1 MSSVVELYVLQ
12 LKSLLPRK
20 QRDDIAAEIRE
31 SIASAVEERERALG
45 RKLDD
50 RETSEIL
57 KTYGHPIAVA
67 GRYLPMQQLIGPS
80 VFPLYWYVIQ
90 AVLVVIAAIG
100 GSVAAIALFTE
111 PRATQAAI
119 QVLVRFFWIALD
131 AGALVTVAF
140 VLLDRRHVRFRFIDD
155 FDSRKL
161 GRDFLGMRSAPLD
174 TIPRWDTVLEL
185 AMIAILLLWW
195 IGFLVFPTVQFGV
208 KVELGSAMA
217 RLHVPVLVLCVLD
230 LLRLGTD
237 LAYPYRTLPRILVAV
252 VSNVAWL
259 ALLVLAFA
267 SRDLLQAAPS
277 VEDPAE
283 IARVVMIAERTFRA
297 VLLGLG
303 VWTAGLLVTDVRRLL
318 RHL

>member
-1 MSSVVELYVLQ
+1 MSSVVELYLLQ

-20 QRDDIAAEIRE
+20 QRDSIAAEIRE
-31 SIASAVEERERALG
+31 SIASAVEERERGLG
-45 RKLDD
+45 RRLDD

-57 KTYGHPIAVA
+57 KTYGHPMVVA
-67 GRYLPMQQLIGPS
+67 GRYLPMQQLIGPR

-100 GSVAAIALFTE
+100 CIVAAIALFTE

-119 QVLVRFFWIALD
+119 QVLARFFWIALD

-140 VLLDRRHVRFRFIDD
+140 ALLDREHVRFRFLDD
-155 FDSRKL
+155 FDARKL
-161 GRDFLGMRSAPLD
+161 GRDFLGTRSAPLD
-174 TIPRWDTVLEL
+174 TIPRWDAVLEL

-195 IGFLVFPTVQFGV
+195 IGWLVFPTVQFGV
-208 KVELGSAMA
+208 RVELGSATTA
-217 RLHVPVLVLCVLD
+217 LYFPVLALCILD
-230 LLRLGTD
+230 LTRLGTD
-237 LAYPYRTLPRILVAV
+237 LAYPYRTLPRIAVAI

-259 ALLVLAFA
+259 ALLLIAF
-267 SRDLLQAAPS
+267 SSHDLLQAAPS

-283 IARVVMIAERTFRA
+283 IERVVMIAERVFRA

-303 VWTAGLLVTDVRRLL
+303 AWTASLLVADVRRLL
-318 RHL
+318 RRL

>member
-31 SIASAVEERERALG
+31 SIASAVEEREHALG

-155 FDSRKL
+155 FDSRKINAGIWGVRAAAVADCAPRYGVRDCDSRHPAGL
-161 GRDFLGMRSAPLD
+161 VGRVARVSE
-174 TIPRWDTVLEL
+174 RVLRRRAALEPGDRGV
-185 AMIAILLLWW
+185 LL
-195 IGFLVFPTVQFGV
+195 
-208 KVELGSAMA
+208 
-217 RLHVPVLVLCVLD
+217 
-230 LLRLGTD
+230 
-237 LAYPYRTLPRILVAV
+237 
-252 VSNVAWL
+252 
-259 ALLVLAFA
+259 
-267 SRDLLQAAPS
+267 SR
-277 VEDPAE
+277 
-283 IARVVMIAERTFRA
+283 ARVVHRRSRSTGRRPCAAVSHATACCAAARA
-297 VLLGLG
+297 QRRLARV
-303 VWTAGLLVTDVRRLL
+303 VRRGVSYRELVEIAANIRADDPAL
-318 RHL
+318 SCRWRSAASSIALFVLALVGAGRVATDLVRLFRR

>member
-31 SIASAVEERERALG
+31 SIASAVDERERTLG
-45 RKLDD
+45 RKLED

-80 VFPLYWYVIQ
+80 GSALWYVIQ

-100 GSVAAIALFTE
+100 GIVAAIALFTE

-155 FDSRKL
+155 FDARKL

-195 IGFLVFPTVQFGV
+195 IGLLVFPTVQFGV
-208 KVELGSAMA
+208 KVELGSAIE
-217 RLHVPVLVLCVLD
+217 RLQVPVLVLCVLD

-252 VSNVAWL
+252 VSNFAWL

-267 SRDLLQAAPS
+267 SQTCSKLH
-277 VEDPAE
+277 
-283 IARVVMIAERTFRA
+283 RA
-297 VLLGLG
+297 SRIPPRSLA
-303 VWTAGLLVTDVRRLL
+303 WS
-318 RHL
+318 

>member
-90 AVLVVIAAIG
+90 AVLAVIAAIG

-155 FDSRKL
+155 FDARKL
-161 GRDFLGMRSAPLD
+161 GRGFLGKRSTPLD

-195 IGFLVFPTVQFGV
+195 IGLLVFPTVQLGV

-217 RLHVPVLVLCVLD
+217 RLHVPVLALCILD
-230 LLRLGTD
+230 LLRLCTD